1 MTAAERIQALVSA
14 LDVEM
19 ATASAERNW
28 TALDMAR
35 ERLLALVMRFD
46 IAHAEAQLRNDLAEI
61 ERVWLEGL
69 GDLDGFDVAD
79 R

>member
-19 ATASAERNW
+19 ATAAAERNW
-28 TALDMAR
+28 TTLDMAR
-35 ERLLALVMRFD
+35 ERLLSLVVRFD
-46 IAHAEAQLRNDLAEI
+46 VAVDEAQLRTDLAEI
-61 ERVWLEGL
+61 ERTWLEGL
-69 GDLDGFDVAD
+69 GDLDVFD